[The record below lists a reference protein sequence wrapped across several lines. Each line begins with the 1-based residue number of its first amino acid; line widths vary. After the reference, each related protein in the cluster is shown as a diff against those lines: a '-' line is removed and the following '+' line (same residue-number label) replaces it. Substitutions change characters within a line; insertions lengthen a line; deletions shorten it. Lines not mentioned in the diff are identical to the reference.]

1 MAITKASEIIRE
13 ATREDPK
20 ARAARIRKEQLD
32 ASRPTRMATGALK
45 RGAQGAAIG
54 SGFVPGIGTI
64 VGGGVGVLTG
74 LLEEG
79 LDASDDVSTAI
90 DTGVGITQLAQGAAD
105 KTTALKEAADKA
117 KALKKA
123 AMMAQAGK

>member
-20 ARAARIRKEQLD
+20 ARAARIRKEQLE

-45 RGAQGAAIG
+45 RGAQGAATGGYFGPIG
-54 SGFVPGIGTI
+54 AI